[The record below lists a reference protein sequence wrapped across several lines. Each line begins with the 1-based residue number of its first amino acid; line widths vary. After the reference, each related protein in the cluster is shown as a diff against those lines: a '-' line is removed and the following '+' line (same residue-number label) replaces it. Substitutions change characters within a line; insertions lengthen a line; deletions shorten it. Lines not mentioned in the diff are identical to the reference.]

1 MIGAATSR
9 ASLGKA
15 ATSERYWMDS
25 FKHLPCGR
33 DCACRSDD
41 WKRVSEEKAEAQKGG
56 IDDSSDYG
64 SFGIAD
70 A

>member
-1 MIGAATSR
+1 
-9 ASLGKA
+9 
-15 ATSERYWMDS
+15 MDS

-64 SFGIAD
+64 SFGNAD